1 MPVQQISV
9 KLTLEHQ
16 IQIMFDIV
24 VDEKSAVMLSLCS
37 ATDGFSEIIS

>member
-9 KLTLEHQ
+9 KLTLKHQ
-16 IQIMFDIV
+16 IQMFDIV